1 MSSSLRWQINSARFA
16 TMKVKEKKTK
26 AEVPFDPVL
35 FAATVPSRKPTPKDL
50 ADSKERKD
58 DAIERQ
64 TYETME
70 DMVKDL

>member
-1 MSSSLRWQINSARFA
+1 
-16 TMKVKEKKTK
+16 MKAKTKKTK

-50 ADSKERKD
+50 ADSKERED
-58 DAIERQ
+58 DAIEPQ
-64 TYETME
+64 EYDSME

>member
-1 MSSSLRWQINSARFA
+1 MNAK
-16 TMKVKEKKTK
+16 TKKVK

-50 ADSKERKD
+50 ADAKENKD
-58 DAIERQ
+58 DAVEPK
-64 TYETME
+64 EFDSMA